1 MMKGVDTVLTSRKKQ
16 GLKTKKRI
24 LEIAL
29 LLFSEKGFDNVTV
42 DKIVD
47 KAGVSKGAFYNHFKS
62 KDEIFIYKFKEIDD
76 FYEEFL
82 KPLPDNISNRDKIIK
97 LVEGQMAFTEE
108 YLGRDLVRTIY
119 INAISHRSN
128 RTLAKKDRPL
138 YLIVESF
145 IEQGQKAGEFKLDFS
160 AKETALIVTRSMRAT
175 IYDWCLFRG
184 EFNLVKEGNKLTS
197 LILDGLNPDK

>member
-82 KPLPDNISNRDKIIK
+82 KSLPDNISNRDKIIK

>member
-82 KPLPDNISNRDKIIK
+82 KSLPDNISNRDIIIK

-184 EFNLVKEGNKLTS
+184 ELNLVKEGNKSTS
-197 LILDGLNPDK
+197 LILDGL